1 MKSMNWKRKSSKNG
15 LLYVILDKEV
25 IDKAGINIFSLTAKL
40 AHFGVDIFQLRVKGI
55 SDKEYLSIAA
65 GLSKIIRKRK
75 KLFIVNDRADIALLS
90 KASGLHLGESDI
102 SPKQAREIVGK
113 QAIIG
118 KTIHCLEELKRLNDQ
133 ERKPGSQVD
142 YTSFGP
148 VFKTKTKP
156 SLNPLT
162 SKKLKDLISKSKKLM
177 FAIGGINQYNI
188 ESLLESGIR
197 NVAICRGIILAKNL
211 KTRVKEY
218 KKCLKKAS

>member
-25 IDKAGINIFSLTAKL
+25 IDKAGVNIFSLADKL
-40 AHFGVDIFQLRVKGI
+40 AHFGVDIFQLRAKGI
-55 SDKEYLSIAA
+55 SDKEYLPLALR
-65 GLSKIIRKRK
+65 LSKIIRRRK

-102 SPKQAREIVGK
+102 SPKQARKIVGK
-113 QAIIG
+113 KAIIG
-118 KTIHCLEELKRLNDQ
+118 KTIHSLKELKKLNDQ
-133 ERKPGSQVD
+133 EGRGKSKVD

-148 VFKTKTKP
+148 VFKTETKP
-156 SLNPLT
+156 HLRPLPF
-162 SKKLKDLISKSKKLM
+162 KKLRALISKNKKLM

-188 ESLLESGIR
+188 ESLLETGIK
-197 NVAICRGIILAKNL
+197 NVALCRGIILAKNL
-211 KTRVKEY
+211 KTSVKEY